1 MEKEKLEVESFEDQA
16 EMAREQALKM
26 LFNAFLPPKEIR
38 EEVIRQMRISEMAFW
53 KALKSVV
60 DYKVQKLEKKTEPK
74 QEVEGKRKARKINI
88 E

>member
-1 MEKEKLEVESFEDQA
+1 MEKEKLEVESFEDEAQ
-16 EMAREQALKM
+16 MAREQALKM
-26 LFNAFLPPKEIR
+26 LFSAFLPPKEIR

-53 KALKSVV
+53 KALKAVV

-74 QEVEGKRKARKINI
+74 QETKKKAKKIDI

>member
-38 EEVIRQMRISEMAFW
+38 EEVIRQIEYRRWLSG
-53 KALKSVV
+53 
-60 DYKVQKLEKKTEPK
+60 KL
-74 QEVEGKRKARKINI
+74 
-88 E
+88 

>member
-16 EMAREQALKM
+16 EVAREQALKM

-53 KALKSVV
+53 KALKAVV
-60 DYKVQKLEKKTEPK
+60 DYQVQKLEKKTEPK
-74 QEVEGKRKARKINI
+74 QEAEGKRKARKINI